1 MAATRTRAE
10 IRDGARRELAKRSV
24 RYFLQACW
32 PTVEPTRALMPSV
45 AIDGMC
51 AAAQAVADKRIKR
64 LAVSTC
70 PGTSKSIF
78 WAVVFPAWMLA
89 RQAGQSRIM
98 VGSYSWAF
106 GTRDSQRCR
115 DLVQSDWYQDLI
127 EGEWGIRDDA
137 DRKDDWWTTATGRRL
152 ITSREGKSTGE
163 RCTMQI
169 MDDALSASEAYSDSA
184 KGEAARWVNEVLPSR
199 LEDQR
204 VDQRV
209 IVGQRLATDD
219 PIANV
224 LTRDWKYLYL
234 PAVLKEPRDRVD
246 PEDEPCVL
254 YDDAGIEVWRD
265 TRAPGQPIVD
275 LLDNASLKAI
285 ELDMG
290 PAAFSAQYLQKP
302 QDTSSGIF
310 RVDWLKRRW
319 VPDERG
325 AEPVC
330 DRQVITVDASFK
342 AGKDS
347 DYAVVQ
353 RWGARGADR
362 FLLEQW
368 REQAGFMETAAA
380 VKAMAQRHP
389 LAKVL
394 IEEAANG
401 HAIIDQLKREI
412 AGVVAIK
419 PRESGGAGDNSKKAR
434 AMSVQ
439 GIVASGAVVLPEH
452 APWLPTWVA
461 EVKSFPAV
469 KNDDQVDAM
478 VYALRELQVTPA
490 VTAPSFSYV
499 VR

>member
-1 MAATRTRAE
+1 MHGRTPAE
-10 IRDGARRELAKRSV
+10 IAAAARRALYKRSV
-24 RYFLQACW
+24 RHFLHACW

-45 AIDGMC
+45 ALDAMC
-51 AAAQAVADKRIKR
+51 AAGQAVADGRIKR

-78 WAVVFPAWMLA
+78 WAVVFPAFLLA
-89 RQAGQSRIM
+89 RQHGQSRIM

-106 GTRDSQRCR
+106 ATRDSQRCR
-115 DLVQSDWYQDLI
+115 DLVQSEWYRDLI
-127 EGEWGIRDDA
+127 AGDWGIRDDA
-137 DRKDDWWTTATGRRL
+137 DRKDDWWTSATGRRL

-169 MDDALSASEAYSDSA
+169 IDDALSASEAYSTSA
-184 KGEAARWVNEVLPSR
+184 KTEAARWVSEVLPSR

-224 LTRDWKYLYL
+224 LQRGWRYLYL
-234 PAVLKEPRDRVD
+234 PAVLKPERDRVD

-254 YDDAGIEVWRD
+254 LDDEGMEVWRD
-265 TRAPGQPIVD
+265 TRAPGVPIVD
-275 LLDNASLKAI
+275 LLDNASLAQL
-285 ELDMG
+285 ELDLG
-290 PAAFSAQYLQKP
+290 PAAFSAQYRQKP
-302 QDTSSGIF
+302 QDTSSGVF
-310 RVDWLKRRW
+310 SANWLTRRW
-319 VPDERG
+319 LPDDRG
-325 AEPVC
+325 AEPAC

-353 RWGARGADR
+353 RWGTRGRDR

-368 REQAGFMETAAA
+368 REQAGFMATAAA
-380 VKAMAQRHP
+380 VKEMAARHP

-419 PRESGGAGDNSKKAR
+419 PRQSGGASDNSKKAR

-439 GIVASGAVVLPEH
+439 GIVASGAVVLPGH
-452 APWLPTWVA
+452 LPWVDTWVA
-461 EVKSFPAV
+461 EVKGFPAV

-478 VYALRELQVTPA
+478 VYALRELQETGV
-490 VTAPSFSYV
+490 VVAPSFSYV